1 MTQLL
6 RIPIGVFISFNFQ
19 AEPVF
24 QPESHKMGFD
34 AIRYVFWVSLD
45 FWVSV
50 SVFQVQ
56 SLTKFRNN
64 MAFITQ
70 PITYQPEKRT
80 QKPKSLGKPEKR
92 IEARRS
98 PIHDFQVEKQVRAG
112 N

>member
-1 MTQLL
+1 
-6 RIPIGVFISFNFQ
+6 
-19 AEPVF
+19 
-24 QPESHKMGFD
+24 MGFD

-50 SVFQVQ
+50 LVFQVQ

-64 MAFITQ
+64 MAFITH
-70 PITYQPEKRT
+70 PITYQPDKRT
-80 QKPKSLGKPEKR
+80 QKPKSLGKPKKR

-98 PIHDFQVEKQVRAG
+98 LIHDFQVEKQVRPG

>member
-1 MTQLL
+1 
-6 RIPIGVFISFNFQ
+6 
-19 AEPVF
+19 
-24 QPESHKMGFD
+24 MGFD

-50 SVFQVQ
+50 SVFEVQ

-64 MAFITQ
+64 LAFVTQ

-80 QKPKSLGKPEKR
+80 QNPKSLGKPEKH

>member
-1 MTQLL
+1 
-6 RIPIGVFISFNFQ
+6 
-19 AEPVF
+19 
-24 QPESHKMGFD
+24 MGFD
-34 AIRYVFWVSLD
+34 TIRYVFWVSLD

-56 SLTKFRNN
+56 GLTFRNN

-80 QKPKSLGKPEKR
+80 QKPKIVGKPEKR
-92 IEARRS
+92 IEVRRS
-98 PIHDFQVEKQVRAG
+98 PIHDFQVEKQVRPG

>member
-1 MTQLL
+1 MKSETNSL
-6 RIPIGVFISFNFQ
+6 GVFISFNFL

-34 AIRYVFWVSLD
+34 AFRYVFWVSLD

-50 SVFQVQ
+50 SDFQVQ

-80 QKPKSLGKPEKR
+80 QNPKSLGKPEKR

-98 PIHDFQVEKQVRAG
+98 PIHDFQVEKQVQTG

>member
-1 MTQLL
+1 
-6 RIPIGVFISFNFQ
+6 
-19 AEPVF
+19 
-24 QPESHKMGFD
+24 MGCD

-50 SVFQVQ
+50 LVFQVQ

-80 QKPKSLGKPEKR
+80 QKPKIVGKPEKR
-92 IEARRS
+92 IEVRRS
-98 PIHDFQVEKQVRAG
+98 PIHDFQVEKGDEYAYIWPLKVQISGLFCRHPFAPLFLYCSLYM
-112 N
+112 